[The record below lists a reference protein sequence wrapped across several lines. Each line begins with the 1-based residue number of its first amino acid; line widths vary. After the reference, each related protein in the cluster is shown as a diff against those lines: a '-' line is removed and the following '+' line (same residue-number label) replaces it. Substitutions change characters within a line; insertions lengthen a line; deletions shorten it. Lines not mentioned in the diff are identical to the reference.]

1 MESGQ
6 DDGAPLHVRALERAN
21 QVRAAR
27 ATVKRRIAS
36 GELAAAEVILSH
48 RWEIERMPIA
58 EILISQPQW
67 GSSRCHAFL
76 LGLTMPENKMIGS
89 LTERQRTAVAALLTA
104 RSRSARV

>member
-1 MESGQ
+1 MQSGQ
-6 DDGAPLHVRALERAN
+6 DDGDPQHVRALKRAN

-36 GELAAAEVILSH
+36 GELTAAEVVLSH
-48 RWEIERMPIA
+48 RWEIERMPID

-67 GSSRCHAFL
+67 GSSRCRAFL

-89 LTERQRTAVAALLTA
+89 LTARQRTAVAALLTA
-104 RSRSARV
+104 LLRSARV